1 MEVKSGGIAMPYRI
15 TNACIACGD
24 CTVVCPRQAIVE
36 DGRTHGD
43 SGCSSRERDAGGVM
57 TGSHE
62 NPAAF
67 FRITADCD
75 FCGCCREIC
84 PAGAIIWQD

>member
-1 MEVKSGGIAMPYRI
+1 MAMPYRI

-36 DGRTHGD
+36 DGSTHGN
-43 SGCSSRERDAGGVM
+43 SGSNSQERDADGVM
-57 TGSHE
+57 TGSPG

-75 FCGCCREIC
+75 LCGCCREVC

>member
-1 MEVKSGGIAMPYRI
+1 MPYRI

-36 DGRTHGD
+36 DGLPRDNST
-43 SGCSSRERDAGGVM
+43 SGPRERDAGGAVK
-57 TGSHE
+57 GSVE
-62 NPAAF
+62 DPAAF

-75 FCGCCREIC
+75 LCGCCQEVC
-84 PAGAIIWQD
+84 PAGAITWED